1 MEVTVA
7 IATDEERQVLW
18 ERLVA
23 RAPFFAKYQA
33 KMVAARIRVVPCEGS
48 SAGQV
53 AGAESTSDSWLWG
66 ALSTPWQRCP
76 AAGRASAVGHRVSKD
91 WSRVRRERPG

>member
-33 KMVAARIRVVPCEGS
+33 KMTAARIRVVPCEGS

-66 ALSTPWQRCP
+66 ALSTPVNAV
-76 AAGRASAVGHRVSKD
+76 AALPGGRQNVGR
-91 WSRVRRERPG
+91 WA

>member
-48 SAGQV
+48 AGQV
-53 AGAESTSDSWLWG
+53 AGAESTSEIG
-66 ALSTPWQRCP
+66 C
-76 AAGRASAVGHRVSKD
+76 G
-91 WSRVRRERPG
+91 ER